1 MALAVSC
8 AVNFFT
14 INKLIEWKK
23 APMKAKIIPNEIIPT
38 PGWTIMSIPINPTK
52 IAAILLNFITS
63 PKIKSAK
70 IVTKIGVV
78 KLIAVALAKGI
89 KIKAENYG
97 ICPDWHLGAGGK
109 TWIFVD
115 EITIK

>member
-8 AVNFFT
+8 AVNFYT

-52 IAAILLNFITS
+52 IAEIRRSFINS
-63 PKIKSAK
+63 PNIKIAK
-70 IVTKIGVV
+70 IVTNIGVV
-78 KLIAVALAKGI
+78 KLLSLIHI
-89 KIKAENYG
+89 
-97 ICPDWHLGAGGK
+97 
-109 TWIFVD
+109 
-115 EITIK
+115 